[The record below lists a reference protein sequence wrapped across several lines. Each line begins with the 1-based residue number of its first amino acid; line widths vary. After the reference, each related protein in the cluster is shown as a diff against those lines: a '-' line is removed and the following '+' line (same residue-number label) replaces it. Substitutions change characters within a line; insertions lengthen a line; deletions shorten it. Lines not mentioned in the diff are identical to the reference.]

1 MGGDTVH
8 VTIPDFTLP
17 DAYDDP
23 WEAYR
28 WLRDNDPV
36 HWSDAGQIWVL
47 SRHAEVNLASRRA
60 DLYETKH
67 GVRPRNPVPLS
78 ILTMDDP
85 EHFQQR
91 SIVSRGFTPRQVKRL
106 QPHVK
111 EITRELIAEIR
122 SRGEIEFVTEFAVH
136 VPLIVIAELIGLDPS
151 MRETLHR
158 WSDAMMGGEGRG
170 PGDPALDNAALA
182 ATEFIVHVSE
192 LIAERR
198 IEPRE
203 DLISI
208 LTGAFDEGALDTSTG
223 TTLDRSDAMDD
234 GDLLMFLITLM
245 VAGNETTR
253 NAISGGL
260 MAFSQFPDQRELLI
274 EQPELIDTAVDEII
288 RFVSPVLSF
297 TRTAI
302 ADHEL
307 AGKQIKAG
315 DRVLLLYQSAN
326 RDETVFDAPDELR
339 IDRSPNPHLAFGA
352 GPHYCLGANLA
363 RLEVRTVFEELF
375 THLHDIRV
383 AAGQGASRSASSL
396 VLGIESLPA
405 VFTPVR

>member
-1 MGGDTVH
+1 VH
-8 VTIPDFTLP
+8 TTIPDFTLP
-17 DAYDDP
+17 EAYDDP

-28 WLRDNDPV
+28 WLRENDPV
-36 HWSDAGQIWVL
+36 HWSEAGQIWVL
-47 SRHAEVNLASRRA
+47 SRHAEVNFASRRA
-60 DLYETKH
+60 DLYSTKD

-85 EHFQQR
+85 EHFEQR
-91 SIVSRGFTPRQVKRL
+91 SIVARGFTPRQVRRL

-111 EITRELIAEIR
+111 EITRELIAEVR
-122 SRGEIEFVTEFAVH
+122 SRGEIEFVTDFAVH
-136 VPLIVIAELIGLDPS
+136 VPLIVIAELIGLDPA

-158 WSDAMMGGEGRG
+158 WSDQMMGGEGR
-170 PGDPALDNAALA
+170 PAGDPALDGAALA
-182 ATEFIVHVSE
+182 ATEFIGYVSG

-198 IEPRE
+198 AEPRE

-208 LTGAFDEGALDTSTG
+208 LTGAFDEGTLDTSKG
-223 TTLDRSDAMDD
+223 TTLESREAMDD

-260 MAFSQFPDQRELLI
+260 MAFSQFPEQRERLI
-274 EQPELIDTAVDEII
+274 AQPELIETAVDEII
-288 RFVSPVLSF
+288 RYVSPVLSF
-297 TRTAI
+297 TRTAN

-326 RDETVFDAPDELR
+326 RDASVFDAPDEFR

-375 THLHDIRV
+375 VHLHDIRV
-383 AAGQGASRSASSL
+383 AEGEGASRAASSL
-396 VLGIESLPA
+396 VLGIERLPA
-405 VFTPVR
+405 VFTPVA

>member
-1 MGGDTVH
+1 MHT
-8 VTIPDFTLP
+8 TIPDFTLP
-17 DAYDDP
+17 SAYDDP

-28 WLRDNDPV
+28 WLRNNDPV
-36 HWSDAGQIWVL
+36 HWSDEGQIWIC
-47 SRHAEVNLASRRA
+47 SRHAEVNHVSRRA
-60 DLYETKH
+60 DLYSTKH

-85 EHFQQR
+85 EHFEQR

-106 QPHVK
+106 APHVR
-111 EITRELIAEIR
+111 EITQELVDTIKA
-122 SRGEIEFVTEFAVH
+122 RGEIEFVSDFAIH
-136 VPLIVIAELIGLDPS
+136 IPLIVIAELIGLDPS
-151 MRETLHR
+151 MRDTLHR

-170 PGDPALDNAALA
+170 PGDPELDAAAEA
-182 ATEFIVHVSE
+182 ATEFIVYVSG
-192 LIAERR
+192 LIEERR
-198 IEPRE
+198 AEPRE

-208 LTGAFDEGALDTSTG
+208 LTGAFDEGSLDTTKG
-223 TTLDRSDAMDD
+223 TTLADEERMEA

-260 MAFSQFPDQRELLI
+260 MAFSQFPDQRDLLI
-274 EQPELIDTAVDEII
+274 ERPELIDTAVDEII

-297 TRTAI
+297 TRTANE
-302 ADHEL
+302 DHEL
-307 AGKQIKAG
+307 AGKQVKAG
-315 DRVLLLYQSAN
+315 DRLLLLYQSAN
-326 RDETVFDAPDELR
+326 RDETVFEAPDELR

-352 GPHYCLGANLA
+352 GPHFCLGANLA

-383 AAGQGASRSASSL
+383 AEGEGPSRAASSL
-396 VLGIESLPA
+396 VLGIERLPA
-405 VFTPVR
+405 VFTPQPA

>member
-1 MGGDTVH
+1 
-8 VTIPDFTLP
+8 
-17 DAYDDP
+17 
-23 WEAYR
+23 
-28 WLRDNDPV
+28 
-36 HWSDAGQIWVL
+36 
-47 SRHAEVNLASRRA
+47 
-60 DLYETKH
+60 
-67 GVRPRNPVPLS
+67 VPLS
-78 ILTMDDP
+78 ILTMDGP
-85 EHFQQR
+85 EHFEQR

-111 EITRELIAEIR
+111 EITQELIAEIK
-122 SRGEIEFVTEFAVH
+122 SRGEIEFVTDFAVH

-151 MRETLHR
+151 MRDTLHR
-158 WSDAMMGGEGRG
+158 WSDAMMGGEGRAA
-170 PGDPALDNAALA
+170 GDPALDGAAKA
-182 ATEFIVHVSE
+182 ATEFILYVSE

-198 IEPRE
+198 AEPRE

-208 LTGAFDEGALDTSTG
+208 LTGAFDEGALDTSKG
-223 TTLDRSDAMDD
+223 TTLESREAMDD

-274 EQPELIDTAVDEII
+274 DRPDLIDTAVDEII

-297 TRTAI
+297 TRTATE
-302 ADHEL
+302 DHEL

-326 RDETVFDAPDELR
+326 RDETVFEAPDEFR

-375 THLHDIRV
+375 LHLHDIRV
-383 AAGQGASRSASSL
+383 AEGEGARRAASSL
-396 VLGIESLPA
+396 VLGIERLPA
-405 VFTPVR
+405 VFTPQPA